1 MRGFVVLLKAGTVAL
16 FLLGSSGAYAQGIS
30 LAVGGQRLTK
40 DVKSWKDLRR
50 EGVVLQELDYSC
62 GAAAMSTLLSHH
74 FGDPVNEGEVIGFI
88 FIHGQTPEEG
98 LKKYFQRQG
107 FSLLDLKRFAEFRGY
122 KVAGYREM
130 DFSDLLEF
138 LEKDR
143 LPVLVPIN
151 TFGYSHF
158 VIVRGIEGNRVY
170 LADPAFGK
178 TTMTIARFASVWVD
192 GIGLIVSRGQLA
204 RRNGR
209 PIPQDRQLDEI
220 TAAGAGSVP
229 SGGGSGSKSPLM
241 TIGVEEGV
249 FPDRSRFIQAFQNL
263 ESAINQAPHRI
274 IGGVTSN
281 VGAAFELPNYNPVLQ
296 FGRPAGNFI
305 DFTPPSGRII
315 IQPPPEP
322 AAQP

>member
-1 MRGFVVLLKAGTVAL
+1 MPGLVTLFSAGAIFLSVLC
-16 FLLGSSGAYAQGIS
+16 SSSAQAQGIPLS
-30 LAVGGQRLTK
+30 VGGQRIAK
-40 DVKSWKDLRR
+40 SVKSWKDLRR
-50 EGVVLQELDYSC
+50 EGVIIQELDYSC
-62 GAAAMSTLLSHH
+62 GAAAMSTLLTHH
-74 FGDPVNEGEVIGFI
+74 FRDPVNEGEVIGFI

-204 RRNGR
+204 RRTGR
-209 PIPQDRQLDEI
+209 PAPADRQLDEI
-220 TAAGAGSVP
+220 TAAGTGASP
-229 SGGGSGSKSPLM
+229 GGNGVVSNSPLM
-241 TIGVEEGV
+241 TIGPEEGV
-249 FPDRSRFIQAFQNL
+249 FPDRSRFTQAFQKL
-263 ESAINQAPHRI
+263 EAVVSAGPLRI
-274 IGGVTSN
+274 IGGSTSN
-281 VGAAFELPNYNPVLQ
+281 VGGLFDMQNYNAVIQ

-305 DFTPPSGRII
+305 DFTPPSGAIV
-315 IQPPPEP
+315 IQPRPDDVTP
-322 AAQP
+322 

>member
-1 MRGFVVLLKAGTVAL
+1 MPGLLIFLRVGAFVLPVLCW
-16 FLLGSSGAYAQGIS
+16 SSAQAQGVTLS
-30 LAVGGQRLTK
+30 VGGQRLAKT
-40 DVKSWKDLRR
+40 VKSWKELRR
-50 EGVVLQELDYSC
+50 EGVILQELDYSC
-62 GAAAMSTLLSHH
+62 GAAAMSTLLTHH
-74 FGDPVNEGEVIGFI
+74 FRDPVNEGEVIGFI

-192 GIGLIVSRGQLA
+192 GIGLIVHRGQLA

-209 PIPQDRQLDEI
+209 PAPADQQLDEI
-220 TAAGAGSVP
+220 TAAGAGAIA
-229 SGGGSGSKSPLM
+229 GGNAVVSNSPLM
-241 TIGVEEGV
+241 TIGPEEGV
-249 FPDRSRFIQAFQNL
+249 FPDPSRFMQAFQNL
-263 ESAINQAPHRI
+263 EAAVSEGPLRI
-274 IGGVTSN
+274 IGGSSSN
-281 VGAAFELPNYNPVLQ
+281 VAGVFELPNYNPVLQ

-305 DFTPPSGRII
+305 DFSPPSGEII
-315 IQPPPEP
+315 IQP
-322 AAQP
+322 QPGQTTP

>member
-1 MRGFVVLLKAGTVAL
+1 MPGLLL
-16 FLLGSSGAYAQGIS
+16 FLSAGAIFLSVLCSSSARAQEIPLS
-30 LAVGGQRLTK
+30 VGGQRIAK
-40 DVKSWKDLRR
+40 SVKSWKDLRR
-50 EGVVLQELDYSC
+50 EGVILQELDYSC
-62 GAAAMSTLLSHH
+62 GAAAMSTLLTHH
-74 FGDPVNEGEVIGFI
+74 FRDPVNEGEVIGFI

-209 PIPQDRQLDEI
+209 PPPQDRQLDEI
-220 TAAGAGSVP
+220 TAAGTGP
-229 SGGGSGSKSPLM
+229 TPGGNAVVSNSPLM
-241 TIGVEEGV
+241 TIGPEEGV
-249 FPDRSRFIQAFQNL
+249 FPDRSRFMQAFQNL
-263 ESAINQAPHRI
+263 EATVTEGPLRI
-274 IGGVTSN
+274 IGGQTSD
-281 VGAAFELPNYNPVLQ
+281 VAGVFDLPNYNPVIQ

-305 DFTPPSGRII
+305 DFSPPSGEII
-315 IQPPPEP
+315 IPPQPGQTTP
-322 AAQP
+322 

>member
-1 MRGFVVLLKAGTVAL
+1 
-16 FLLGSSGAYAQGIS
+16 
-30 LAVGGQRLTK
+30 
-40 DVKSWKDLRR
+40 
-50 EGVVLQELDYSC
+50 
-62 GAAAMSTLLSHH
+62 
-74 FGDPVNEGEVIGFI
+74 VIGFI

-98 LKKYFQRQG
+98 LQKYFRRQG

-122 KVAGYREM
+122 KVAGYKEM

-158 VIVRGIEGNRVY
+158 VVVRGIQGNRVY
-170 LADPAFGK
+170 LADPAVGK

-192 GIGLIVSRGQLA
+192 GIGLVVSRGQLA

-209 PIPQDRQLDEI
+209 PVPQDTELDEI
-220 TAAGAGSVP
+220 TAAGTGANPQS
-229 SGGGSGSKSPLM
+229 SGLAANSPLL
-241 TIGVEEGV
+241 TIGPEEGA
-249 FPDRSRFIQAFQNL
+249 FPDRSRFTQAFQNL
-263 ESAINQAPHRI
+263 EAAVNQAPHRI

-281 VGAAFELPNYNPVLQ
+281 VAGIFELDNYNPVIQ

-305 DFTPPSGRII
+305 DFTPPSGGIT
-315 IQPPPEP
+315 IQPPPD
-322 AAQP
+322 QVTQ